1 MTDNMIDDTL
11 LLEDETETADANP
24 AGRKTRKQVAHDEST
39 DTESAFDRL
48 MRSLRAD
55 LEHEDVDETDN
66 LLIEWDD
73 VNDPFHDINDEDIEA
88 SLSNLNLAIDMD
100 DRTLKQAPPF
110 SNLHDEVQDTILRNR
125 AEQGEALSLNPLG
138 IEKPDHHL
146 NQIGHMLQSGQVQI
160 RRTAIG
166 ALPLIL
172 PEPAG
177 TSAGLSNLYDA
188 AALSTPRGKL
198 QTKPSAQAI
207 SKALLEDKLP
217 VALPDIEAIAEPEV
231 ESETET
237 EPDTEAEEAKADA
250 PVVIEA
256 EIEPVEA
263 IIIDDTED
271 KTDTAE
277 TVDTAEQAQ
286 QPSWMIPPADMVE
299 QAEIESVEEVEEE
312 AAQETEQPVD
322 ALETDDDGDFISEA
336 GFHAEALEEDAE
348 DVTDAASEPAAPR
361 LNLKPALAQTEPQPS
376 STKELRRQEKQKAKQ
391 FAKEQAERRK
401 EEKQAEKLA
410 AQQAKIEARQAKAD
424 ALARVKA
431 ARAANANNRSAA
443 PATAAQQSSK
453 AGPIAVA
460 ACLTLMVAAGVTLI
474 VFNDHPQVRQLALQI
489 NALRPA
495 PKPATTAPN
504 SGAAQIPNL
513 NMVTSTPTPDAV
525 VATEPPSMDAEELA
539 TLAEQPPAI
548 PEAPAIAEAPTPVA
562 ESETAEEE
570 PPVAEE
576 ETQVAAAV
584 PTVNAAEAPPAT
596 EAKPQRLTAPAPI
609 PLPAE
614 LEALRESAVA
624 GNRQAQHD
632 LGAHF
637 AAGRL
642 VTQDFA
648 RAAYWFQ
655 EAAIRGVA
663 NAQYNF
669 GVLLQ
674 QGLGVDPNP
683 ELAVQWYRRAAENGH
698 VEAQYNMGVAYADG
712 IGTQR
717 DIAQAVRWFEQS
729 AAAGIARAAFNLGV
743 MYEVGM
749 LGSRDID
756 AARQWY
762 RQAATSGD
770 QDAIKAIDRLNSQSN

>member
-1 MTDNMIDDTL
+1 MTDNMTDDTL

-24 AGRKTRKQVAHDEST
+24 AGRKPRNPVARNEST

-73 VNDPFHDINDEDIEA
+73 VDDPFHDIDDEDIEA

-207 SKALLEDKLP
+207 SKALLEEQP
-217 VALPDIEAIAEPEV
+217 PIALPDIEVIAEPEAEIEAVAEV
-231 ESETET
+231 E
-237 EPDTEAEEAKADA
+237 EAEAEA
-250 PVVIEA
+250 PVIIEA
-256 EIEPVEA
+256 EVEPVEA
-263 IIIDDTED
+263 AIADETEAEAEVEEE
-271 KTDTAE
+271 TAE
-277 TVDTAEQAQ
+277 TAVTVDEAQ
-286 QPSWMIPPADMVE
+286 QPSWMIPPADMAEQV
-299 QAEIESVEEVEEE
+299 QAEPVEEPVEEIAE
-312 AAQETEQPVD
+312 EVSGEETESADEAFAEPV
-322 ALETDDDGDFISEA
+322 
-336 GFHAEALEEDAE
+336 
-348 DVTDAASEPAAPR
+348 APK
-361 LNLKPALAQTEPQPS
+361 LNLKPALDPVEVPQPS
-376 STKELRRQEKQKAKQ
+376 AKELRRQEKQKAKEL
-391 FAKEQAERRK
+391 AREQAERRK

-410 AQQAKIEARQAKAD
+410 AQRVKAEAKQAKAD
-424 ALARVKA
+424 AVARVRA
-431 ARAANANNRSAA
+431 AKAANANNRSAA
-443 PATAAQQSSK
+443 TATPAQKSSK

-460 ACLTLMVAAGVTLI
+460 ACLTLMVGAGVTLI
-474 VFNDHPQVRQLALQI
+474 VFNEHPQVRKLAEQLS
-489 NALRPA
+489 ALRPA
-495 PKPATTAPN
+495 PKPASTAPD
-504 SGAAQIPNL
+504 SSAAQIPNL
-513 NMVTSTPTPDAV
+513 NMATTAPTPDAV
-525 VATEPPSMDAEELA
+525 VATEPPPIDAEELA
-539 TLAEQPPAI
+539 ALAEQPPAI
-548 PEAPAIAEAPTPVA
+548 PAAPAVAAAPAIPAAPAPVA
-562 ESETAEEE
+562 ETPTETAEEE
-570 PPVAEE
+570 TPVPEE
-576 ETQVAAAV
+576 ETQVAAV
-584 PTVNAAEAPPAT
+584 PTVNAAEAPAAT

>member
-1 MTDNMIDDTL
+1 MTDNMTDDTL
-11 LLEDETETADANP
+11 LLDEETETADANP
-24 AGRKTRKQVAHDEST
+24 AGRQPRKQVTRDEST

-73 VNDPFHDINDEDIEA
+73 VDDPFHDINDDDIEA

-207 SKALLEDKLP
+207 SKALLEEQP
-217 VALPDIEAIAEPEV
+217 PIALPDIEVIAEPEI
-231 ESETET
+231 
-237 EPDTEAEEAKADA
+237 EAEIEAVAEVEEA
-250 PVVIEA
+250 EAETPVVIEA
-256 EIEPVEA
+256 EVEPVEA
-263 IIIDDTED
+263 AITDETEVEE
-271 KTDTAE
+271 DTAE
-277 TVDTAEQAQ
+277 AAETAEQAQ
-286 QPSWMIPPADMVE
+286 QPSWMIPPADMAEQV
-299 QAEIESVEEVEEE
+299 QAEPVEEPVKDIAEEAVREEVESADE
-312 AAQETEQPVD
+312 AVAKPP
-322 ALETDDDGDFISEA
+322 F
-336 GFHAEALEEDAE
+336 
-348 DVTDAASEPAAPR
+348 APK
-361 LNLKPALAQTEPQPS
+361 LNLKPAVDPVEALQPS
-376 STKELRRQEKQKAKQ
+376 AKELRRQEKQKAKEL
-391 FAKEQAERRK
+391 AREQAERRK

-410 AQQAKIEARQAKAD
+410 ALQAKAEAKQAKAD
-424 ALARVKA
+424 AVARVRA
-431 ARAANANNRSAA
+431 AKAANANNRSA
-443 PATAAQQSSK
+443 TAATPAQKSSK

-460 ACLTLMVAAGVTLI
+460 ACLTLMVGAGVTLI
-474 VFNDHPQVRQLALQI
+474 VFNEHPHVRKLAEQL

-495 PKPATTAPN
+495 PKPASTAPD
-504 SGAAQIPNL
+504 SSAAQIPNL
-513 NMVTSTPTPDAV
+513 NMATTAPTPDAV
-525 VATEPPSMDAEELA
+525 VATEPPPMDAEELA
-539 TLAEQPPAI
+539 ALAEQPPAI
-548 PEAPAIAEAPTPVA
+548 PAAPAVAAAPPPPTAPAPVA
-562 ESETAEEE
+562 ETPTETAEEE
-570 PPVAEE
+570 PPVPAE
-576 ETQVAAAV
+576 ETQVAAI
-584 PTVNAAEAPPAT
+584 PTVNAAEAPAAT

-770 QDAIKAIDRLNSQSN
+770 QDATKALDRLNSQSN